1 MIGGNLSPWT
11 MSYFAAAIAW
21 LVGAEAL
28 MAAGFGFPSAD
39 LASPDTLVLV
49 HMICIGW
56 LSMAMCGALLQF
68 VPVLV
73 SGPLYAENWALPAF
87 VLLTA
92 GLITL
97 LSGFLALGG
106 RLPPW
111 LWLLPVGAGLLVA
124 GFGLIAV
131 DLALTVWR
139 VRSPGGPARFV
150 LVGIASLCAT
160 AGLGTSFA
168 WKLAGHGG
176 PALDSLLQF
185 GVPLHAIAG
194 LGGWLTIT
202 AMGVSYRLLSMF
214 MLSPDIDDRR
224 STITLL
230 AGAAAIGIAIVGGLA
245 AIAFGTGP
253 EVVLPSATALGLAAL
268 ALYGRDVAELYRSRK
283 RRQLELNTLMATY
296 GYASLL
302 AVAALGAALAATG
315 TFGRH
320 VGAFAFLTAFGWL
333 SGLTLAKL
341 YKIVAF
347 LTWLEAYGPVLGR
360 MPTPRVQELVV
371 ERRAAKWF
379 AAYFGA
385 TWIAT
390 VLLLLD
396 EAWLFR
402 VAALAMTL
410 ATAGI
415 VLEFVRT
422 RRLADVAG
430 PMRLPDGANA
440 PCLLHSR
447 I

>member
-1 MIGGNLSPWT
+1 MIGGNLSRWT

-28 MAAGFGFPSAD
+28 MAAGFGFPSGGPCLAGHPRSGAHD
-39 LASPDTLVLV
+39 LHRLAQHGDVRGAAASSL
-49 HMICIGW
+49 
-56 LSMAMCGALLQF
+56 
-68 VPVLV
+68 PVLV

-202 AMGVSYRLLSMF
+202 AMGVGLSF
-214 MLSPDIDDRR
+214 AFHVHAVSGHRR
-224 STITLL
+224 SQKHDY
-230 AGAAAIGIAIVGGLA
+230 APCRG
-245 AIAFGTGP
+245 
-253 EVVLPSATALGLAAL
+253 
-268 ALYGRDVAELYRSRK
+268 GRD
-283 RRQLELNTLMATY
+283 
-296 GYASLL
+296 
-302 AVAALGAALAATG
+302 
-315 TFGRH
+315 RH
-320 VGAFAFLTAFGWL
+320 RH
-333 SGLTLAKL
+333 S
-341 YKIVAF
+341 
-347 LTWLEAYGPVLGR
+347 
-360 MPTPRVQELVV
+360 
-371 ERRAAKWF
+371 
-379 AAYFGA
+379 
-385 TWIAT
+385 
-390 VLLLLD
+390 
-396 EAWLFR
+396 
-402 VAALAMTL
+402 
-410 ATAGI
+410 
-415 VLEFVRT
+415 
-422 RRLADVAG
+422 RRLGSD
-430 PMRLPDGANA
+430 RLRDGARGRA
-440 PCLLHSR
+440 PIGHRARPCRARALR
-447 I
+447 PQ

>member
-1 MIGGNLSPWT
+1 
-11 MSYFAAAIAW
+11 
-21 LVGAEAL
+21 
-28 MAAGFGFPSAD
+28 
-39 LASPDTLVLV
+39 
-49 HMICIGW
+49 
-56 LSMAMCGALLQF
+56 MAMCGALLQF

-150 LVGIASLCAT
+150 LVGIAALCAT

-230 AGAAAIGIAIVGGLA
+230 AGAAAIGIAER
-245 AIAFGTGP
+245 
-253 EVVLPSATALGLAAL
+253 EVVAVARHRHRQERPRRYGGADPDRMIQKSL
-268 ALYGRDVAELYRSRK
+268 ALDEPTLLPQSGRASDRSR
-283 RRQLELNTLMATY
+283 
-296 GYASLL
+296 
-302 AVAALGAALAATG
+302 
-315 TFGRH
+315 
-320 VGAFAFLTAFGWL
+320 
-333 SGLTLAKL
+333 
-341 YKIVAF
+341 
-347 LTWLEAYGPVLGR
+347 
-360 MPTPRVQELVV
+360 
-371 ERRAAKWF
+371 
-379 AAYFGA
+379 
-385 TWIAT
+385 
-390 VLLLLD
+390 
-396 EAWLFR
+396 
-402 VAALAMTL
+402 
-410 ATAGI
+410 
-415 VLEFVRT
+415 
-422 RRLADVAG
+422 AG
-430 PMRLPDGANA
+430 PAQR
-440 PCLLHSR
+440 
-447 I
+447 